1 MPRIKLNFPDKNFD
15 VSITIPVRITDINYG
30 GHVGNDSLVS
40 VIHEARMQFLQH
52 HGYSEMDIEGTG
64 LIMAD
69 LAIEFKNESFYG
81 DLITTKMGAGD
92 ITGVSFE
99 LYYEL
104 STARA
109 GKEVIIARAKTTMVC
124 YNYAAKKVAPVPEKF
139 KQLLLV

>member
-64 LIMAD
+64 LIMTD
-69 LAIEFKNESFYG
+69 LAVEFKNESFYG
-81 DLITTKMGAGD
+81 DVLSIKMAAGD

-99 LYYEL
+99 LHYEF

-124 YNYAAKKVAPVPEKF
+124 YNYAAKKVAPVPEKL